1 MKKTLTV
8 NLGGTVYH
16 IDEDA
21 YKLLDTYLSNLRIH
35 FCREEGAEEIV
46 HDMELRISELF
57 TDRLRD
63 GKQVIT
69 IEDVEEIIAQ
79 MGKPEDLGDEADGGG
94 ETSKD
99 GSTYSQTAKGPRREE
114 GAEEIVHD
122 MELRISELF
131 TDRLRDGKQ
140 VITIEDVEEI
150 IAQMGKPEDLGD
162 EADGGGETSKDG
174 STYSQT
180 AKGPRRLFRDSD
192 NKVLGGV
199 ASGLAAYFGWD
210 PTWVR
215 IIFLILGISLKGFV
229 IAYII
234 AWIVI
239 PLARTVPEKLAMRG
253 AKINVENIGR
263 TVTDNFEKVNE
274 YVHSGKPHSALQR
287 IGEGIV
293 GVAGALIKFILIVL
307 AICCAPIVFVIFVVC
322 FAMLMVATGLIAA
335 TPAVLYE
342 VLPAV
347 DWNAAGASPTV
358 TIGLAVSGILVIGIP
373 IIGLIHILMRH
384 FGGWQPMSTV
394 TRIIFIV
401 LWFIA
406 LSAGFGFFFQI
417 HHLLAV

>member
-1 MKKTLTV
+1 
-8 NLGGTVYH
+8 
-16 IDEDA
+16 
-21 YKLLDTYLSNLRIH
+21 
-35 FCREEGAEEIV
+35 
-46 HDMELRISELF
+46 
-57 TDRLRD
+57 
-63 GKQVIT
+63 
-69 IEDVEEIIAQ
+69 

-99 GSTYSQTAKGPRREE
+99 GSA
-114 GAEEIVHD
+114 
-122 MELRISELF
+122 
-131 TDRLRDGKQ
+131 
-140 VITIEDVEEI
+140 
-150 IAQMGKPEDLGD
+150 
-162 EADGGGETSKDG
+162 
-174 STYSQT
+174 YSQT

>member
-35 FCREEGAEEIV
+35 FC
-46 HDMELRISELF
+46 
-57 TDRLRD
+57 
-63 GKQVIT
+63 
-69 IEDVEEIIAQ
+69 
-79 MGKPEDLGDEADGGG
+79 
-94 ETSKD
+94 
-99 GSTYSQTAKGPRREE
+99 REE

-347 DWNAAGASPTV
+347 DWNAAGAISYSYYRLGCFRH
-358 TIGLAVSGILVIGIP
+358 IGYWYSYHRIDTYPDASFRWLATHVYCYPDYLYRAVVYSFVCRLRFFLSNTPFIGC
-373 IIGLIHILMRH
+373 LIY
-384 FGGWQPMSTV
+384 Q
-394 TRIIFIV
+394 
-401 LWFIA
+401 
-406 LSAGFGFFFQI
+406 
-417 HHLLAV
+417 